1 MRQNVRVSVKRG
13 PDDCRWRVW
22 MADGKCEWKKKKKYI
37 YIYIYK
43 TKRRHSNEL
52 KQRFVIQ
59 LNVTLSLTTQ
69 NGKND
74 MLFNTEYCNYRR
86 FVGK

>member
-1 MRQNVRVSVKRG
+1 MAGVDGGWEMR
-13 PDDCRWRVW
+13 
-22 MADGKCEWKKKKKYI
+22 MEKKKNI

-43 TKRRHSNEL
+43 TKRRHSNDL
-52 KQRFVIQ
+52 KQRFVIL

-74 MLFNTEYCNYRR
+74 MLFNTECCNYRR
-86 FVGK
+86 VVGK

>member
-1 MRQNVRVSVKRG
+1 MT
-13 PDDCRWRVW
+13 
-22 MADGKCEWKKKKKYI
+22 ADGGCGWRMGNANGKKKKI

-43 TKRRHSNEL
+43 TKRRHSNDL
-52 KQRFVIQ
+52 KQRFVIL

-74 MLFNTEYCNYRR
+74 MLFNTECCNYRR
-86 FVGK
+86 VVGK

>member
-1 MRQNVRVSVKRG
+1 MAGVDGGWEMR
-13 PDDCRWRVW
+13 
-22 MADGKCEWKKKKKYI
+22 MEKKKK

-43 TKRRHSNEL
+43 TKRRHSNDL
-52 KQRFVIQ
+52 KQRFVIL

-74 MLFNTEYCNYRR
+74 MLFNTECCNYRR
-86 FVGK
+86 VVGK

>member
-1 MRQNVRVSVKRG
+1 MAGVDGGWEMR
-13 PDDCRWRVW
+13 
-22 MADGKCEWKKKKKYI
+22 MEKKK

-43 TKRRHSNEL
+43 TKRRHSNDL
-52 KQRFVIQ
+52 KQRFVIL

-74 MLFNTEYCNYRR
+74 MLFNTECCNYRR
-86 FVGK
+86 VVGK